1 MKSKMSRRTMI
12 KTTGGTLA
20 MALAPSAAAAA
31 TTATGGGTV
40 RAAVI
45 ERSGE
50 DVAANVRLVTDWPE
64 PIAAPGEVRVRTE
77 AAALNH
83 VDLWLGRRD
92 WATFPH
98 VSGFDGCGIVETVGD
113 GVDESWLGRRIIFN
127 AAVPETKPAAPDVRP
142 DRPPEIGLI
151 GSETQGSMA
160 EKFVVP
166 AANILDVGD
175 ADPIQAAAFALTFLT
190 AWRMISTRARL
201 KPDQTVL
208 VTGIGGG
215 VALAALKIAKYIGSE
230 VIVTS
235 RHQWKLDTA
244 LGLGADHGILDQ
256 QQDWSEEVRDLT
268 GGRGVD
274 LCVDSVGKAVH
285 ARCIQS
291 LAQGGTLTT
300 CGATTGGDAETMLGN
315 IYWKQLSILGSSM
328 GDMDEFREVT
338 ALFRA
343 GKLEPVIDTVFPAA
357 DAAQAYARLQAGD
370 QFGKVVVRWAPPE

>member
-1 MKSKMSRRTMI
+1 MKTKMSRRTMI

-20 MALAPSAAAAA
+20 MALAPSAVASAS
-31 TTATGGGTV
+31 TATSGRTM

-45 ERSGE
+45 ERSGD
-50 DVAANVRLVTDWPE
+50 DVAANVRLVSDWPE
-64 PIAAPGEVRVRTE
+64 PVAGAGEVRVRTE

-83 VDLWLGRRD
+83 VDLWLGQRD
-92 WATFPH
+92 WASFPH
-98 VSGFDGCGIVETVGD
+98 ITGFDGCGIVETVGE
-113 GVDESWLGRRIIFN
+113 GVDEAWLGRRVIFN
-127 AAVPETKPAAPDVRP
+127 AAVAEATPPAPDVRP

-160 EKFVVP
+160 EMFIVP

-175 ADPIQAAAFALTFLT
+175 ADPINAAAFALTFLT

-215 VALAALKIAKYIGSE
+215 VALAALQIAQYIGAKA
-230 VIVTS
+230 IVTS

-244 LGLGADHGILDQ
+244 QGLGAKHGILDQ

-291 LAQGGTLTT
+291 LAQGGILTT
-300 CGATTGGDAETMLGN
+300 CGATTGGDAETMLGA

-343 GKLEPVIDTVFPAA
+343 GKLQPVIDQVFQAQ
-357 DAAQAYARLQAGD
+357 DAAHAYARLQAGE
-370 QFGKVVVRWAPPE
+370 QFGKVVVRWSSSV

>member
-1 MKSKMSRRTMI
+1 MKSKITRRTMI

-20 MALAPSAAAAA
+20 MALAPSAVAAGTAA
-31 TTATGGGTV
+31 TSGGTM

-45 ERSGE
+45 ERSGD
-50 DVAANVRLVTDWPE
+50 DVAANVRLVNDWPE
-64 PIAAPGEVRVRTE
+64 PVAGPGQVRVRTE

-83 VDLWLGRRD
+83 VDLWLGQRD
-92 WATFPH
+92 RASFPH
-98 VSGFDGCGIVETVGD
+98 ITGFDGCGIVETVGE
-113 GVDESWLGRRIIFN
+113 GVDEAWLGRRVIFN
-127 AAVPETKPAAPDVRP
+127 AAVPETKPSAPDVRP
-142 DRPPEIGLI
+142 NRPPEIGLI
-151 GSETQGSMA
+151 GSETQGCMA

-175 ADPIQAAAFALTFLT
+175 ADPINAAAFALTFLT

-215 VALAALKIAKYIGSE
+215 VALAALQIARYIGNK

-291 LAQGGTLTT
+291 LAQGGILTT
-300 CGATTGGDAETMLGN
+300 CGATTGGDAETTLGA

-338 ALFRA
+338 TLFRA
-343 GKLEPVIDTVFPAA
+343 GKLEPVIDQVFTAK
-357 DAAQAYARLQAGD
+357 DAAQAYARLQAGE
-370 QFGKVVVRWAPPE
+370 QFGKVVVRWAPSE

>member
-1 MKSKMSRRTMI
+1 MKTKMSRRTMI

-20 MALAPSAAAAA
+20 MALAPSAAVAG
-31 TTATGGGTV
+31 TTATSGGTM

-50 DVAANVRLVTDWPE
+50 DVAANIQLVTDWPE
-64 PIAAPGEVRVRTE
+64 PVADAGQVRVRTE

-83 VDLWLGRRD
+83 VDLWLGQRD

-98 VSGFDGCGIVETVGD
+98 ITGFDGCGIVETVGE
-113 GVDESWLGRRIIFN
+113 GVDEAWLGRRVIFN
-127 AAVPETKPAAPDVRP
+127 AAVPEAKAPAPDVRP

-166 AANILDVGD
+166 VSNVLDVGD
-175 ADPIQAAAFALTFLT
+175 ADPIEAAAFALTFLT

-201 KPDQTVL
+201 RPDQTVL
-208 VTGIGGG
+208 LTGIGGG
-215 VALAALKIAKYIGSE
+215 VALAALQIARYIGSK

-244 LGLGADHGILDQ
+244 LGLGAKHGILDN
-256 QQDWSEEVRDLT
+256 QQDWSEEVLELT

-291 LAQGGTLTT
+291 LAQGGILTT
-300 CGATTGGDAETMLGN
+300 CGATTGGDAETMLGD

-343 GKLEPVIDTVFPAA
+343 GKLKPVIDQVFPSE
-357 DAAQAYARLQAGD
+357 DAAQAYARLQAGE
-370 QFGKVVVRWAPPE
+370 QFGKVVVRWAPSE

>member
-1 MKSKMSRRTMI
+1 MTSKISRRTMI

-31 TTATGGGTV
+31 ETAATSGRTM

-45 ERSGE
+45 ERSGD
-50 DVAANVRLVTDWPE
+50 DVAANVRLVSDWPE
-64 PIAAPGEVRVRTE
+64 PVVSVGDVRVRTE

-83 VDLWLGRRD
+83 VDLWLGQRD
-92 WATFPH
+92 WASFPH
-98 VSGFDGCGIVETVGD
+98 ITGFDGCGIVETLGE
-113 GVDESWLGRRIIFN
+113 GVDEAWLGRRVIFN
-127 AAVPETKPAAPDVRP
+127 AAVAETEPPAPDARP
-142 DRPPEIGLI
+142 ERPPKIGLI

-175 ADPIQAAAFALTFLT
+175 ADPIEAAAFALTFLT

-215 VALAALKIAKYIGSE
+215 VALAALKIARYIGSE

-244 LGLGADHGILDQ
+244 QGLGADHGVLDQ
-256 QQDWSEEVRDLT
+256 GQDWSEQVRDLT

-285 ARCIQS
+285 VRCIKS

-338 ALFRA
+338 ALFRE
-343 GKLEPVIDTVFPAA
+343 GKIKPVIDQVFPAA
-357 DAAQAYARLQAGD
+357 DAAQAYARLQAGE
-370 QFGKVVVRWAPPE
+370 QFGKVIVRWA